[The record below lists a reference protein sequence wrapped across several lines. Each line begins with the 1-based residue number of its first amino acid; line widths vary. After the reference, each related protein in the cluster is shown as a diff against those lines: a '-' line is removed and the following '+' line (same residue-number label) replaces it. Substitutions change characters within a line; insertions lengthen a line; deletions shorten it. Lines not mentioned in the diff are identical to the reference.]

1 MKNFSFNRFTAYCA
15 AEIAVQ
21 GRQLL
26 LTTIGGLGVAIL
38 IYLLCGISH
47 FEALF
52 SGESIVDTNFGFR
65 YVMTAR
71 SILLVFYCIY
81 VAFIISNGFSNYHKT
96 LKASW
101 AMLLPVSKAEK
112 FLYTVLTY
120 SVAVPLLTGAALF
133 AVDALF
139 CYIYGVQVDPML
151 ENPFSSWQ
159 SIIQSLLGGGAA
171 VSAFLLGSVLFRR
184 RQLLYTVL
192 SVLGVSLI
200 WSSLVACFVM
210 FVVKDSTVAVIFPAW
225 LSDMVNYGVQPLMVI
240 ALVWL
245 AWYKFRKLE
254 IR

>member
-1 MKNFSFNRFTAYCA
+1 MKNFSFNRFTTYCA

-21 GRQLL
+21 KRSL
-26 LTTIGGLGVAIL
+26 LTTALGGIGAVIL
-38 IYLLCGISH
+38 IYLLCGISY

-52 SGESIVDTNFGFR
+52 SGESIADANFGFR
-65 YVMTAR
+65 YIMTAR
-71 SILLVFYCIY
+71 TILLVLYCIY
-81 VAFIISNGFSNYHKT
+81 VALIISGGFRNYHKT

-101 AMLLPVSKAEK
+101 TMLLPVSKGEK
-112 FLYTVLTY
+112 FLYTVLAY
-120 SVAVPLLTGAALF
+120 SVAVPLLTGVALF

-151 ENPFSSWQ
+151 ENAFSGWEPF
-159 SIIQSLLGGGAA
+159 IQSLLGGGAV

-184 RQLLYTVL
+184 RQLLYTLL

-200 WSSLVACFVM
+200 WSSLVACFMM
-210 FVVKDSTVAVIFPAW
+210 FAVKDSTVAVIFPAW
-225 LSDMVNYGVQPLMVI
+225 LSDMVNYGAQPLIII